1 MRIRTAATPRL
12 PRLTRGF
19 AVETRPPVTSFAFLA
34 GTHPLESND
43 DRRWGSAALVAG
55 PRPAA
60 GQKWLPGGVA
70 LDEETRLDGI
80 RERDD
85 LIATDAKTP
94 LHLIRQ
100 KELELSGKVLKAR
113 EQAAEIISNARREA
127 VDIATKAEAEAE
139 KEAKAYET
147 DRMEQAQA
155 EVVTLREGVGPEIE
169 AIKAIVEQRHDAA
182 VAAVVER
189 VTRV

>member
-1 MRIRTAATPRL
+1 MGVCRPHHRAAI
-12 PRLTRGF
+12 
-19 AVETRPPVTSFAFLA
+19 
-34 GTHPLESND
+34 
-43 DRRWGSAALVAG
+43 
-55 PRPAA
+55 AA
-60 GQKWLPGGVA
+60 GVMSQPGGVA
-70 LDEETRLDGI
+70 LDEDKARLDGI
-80 RERDD
+80 RAADD
-85 LIATDAKTP
+85 MIATDAKTP

-113 EQAAEIISNARREA
+113 EEAAEIVSKARREA
-127 VDIATKAEAEAE
+127 TEIAAKAEVDAD
-139 KEAKAYET
+139 KEAKAYEAK
-147 DRMEQAQA
+147 RMEEAQA